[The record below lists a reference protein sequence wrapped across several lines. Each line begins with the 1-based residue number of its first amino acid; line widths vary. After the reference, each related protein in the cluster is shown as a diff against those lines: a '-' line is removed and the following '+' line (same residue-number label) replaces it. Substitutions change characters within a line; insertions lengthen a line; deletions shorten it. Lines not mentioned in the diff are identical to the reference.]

1 MFLQLEAFCQVTAM
15 PTKIRAQANQ
25 SPEGGVAIFI
35 FNQERKGDSS
45 YSAKPITFGEEEVK
59 IGAMMPHA
67 THLANDE
74 AQRLF
79 DDLWQSGFRPPQGD
93 MITSPD
99 VTRAKDDHIADLR
112 ELLHKC
118 LPQPSRSNS

>member
-1 MFLQLEAFCQVTAM
+1 M

-45 YSAKPITFGEEEVK
+45 YSAKPITFGKEEVK

-93 MITSPD
+93 MITSPE
-99 VTRAKDDHIADLR
+99 VARAKDDHIADLR